1 MKFAEII
8 DGLKEGI
15 AYRRYNK
22 AEFWDKVIVMQI
34 PQTVPEE
41 VVPKM
46 TSLPESVKKAVG
58 RVGCGGTITYHDQV
72 LVMTMNGN
80 KPVSAT
86 SYVPSWEDIF
96 ADDWEQAF

>member
-22 AEFWDKVIVMQI
+22 AEFWDRVVVMRI
-34 PQTVPEE
+34 PQTVSKE

-46 TSLPESVKKAVG
+46 TSLPDSVKKAVG
-58 RVGCGGTITYHDQV
+58 GISGHGTITYHDQV
-72 LVMTMNGN
+72 LVMTMRGN
-80 KPVSAT
+80 MPVSAT
-86 SYVPSWEDIF
+86 SYVPTWEDIF
-96 ADDWEQAF
+96 AEDWEQAF